1 MEHSTFGEKSSSSN
15 SRSNNNHIVSLNLFT
30 RTSASTQYISSET
43 QCTAPIHS
51 SAHIQPRNSHGK
63 RKTREKTQQLTH
75 VQHFLCVRLS
85 FLLLL
90 FRCFKF
96 FVFTLHSLD
105 APGTGWVYVCV
116 SICGALWCVC
126 DRVKE
131 SVSVRVYHYRYCA
144 RYFFMFGFQSP

>member
-43 QCTAPIHS
+43 QCTAPIHT
-51 SAHIQPRNSHGK
+51 SAHIQPRNSLGK
-63 RKTREKTQQLTH
+63 RKTREKKHNNLRMYSS
-75 VQHFLCVRLS
+75 FCVFGCRFCFCFFAVSS
-85 FLLLL
+85 FSCSL
-90 FRCFKF
+90 
-96 FVFTLHSLD
+96 FTLSMPREL
-105 APGTGWVYVCV
+105 AQCMCVY
-116 SICGALWCVC
+116 ICGALCCVC
-126 DRVKE
+126 DRAKE